1 LGAAEL
7 ALLPAHAVVVNT
19 ARGGLIDELALA
31 QALKE
36 GRLGAAGLD
45 VLEVEPPSYDHPLF
59 GLDNAIITPHA
70 AGLTEEC
77 AERMGMVS
85 VQNVLDYF
93 AETLNPDL
101 VVNGPF

>member
-1 LGAAEL
+1 MVNGL
-7 ALLPAHAVVVNT
+7 ASETEDNPVRDPSLHRVAWPYGSCVGVWYASNRDDRKT
-19 ARGGLIDELALA
+19 CS
-31 QALKE
+31 
-36 GRLGAAGLD
+36 
-45 VLEVEPPSYDHPLF
+45 PPSYDHPLF